1 MLDTFDHTDFSE
13 AGLSGRIPG
22 TVSVVIPTRDCART
36 VAGIIGE
43 LAPLAASGPVS
54 QILVV
59 DADSEDGTA
68 ELAREAGAE
77 VVSEN
82 ELLPEQGPARGK
94 GDAMWRALA
103 AVTGEIVV
111 YVDGDV
117 ADFGPHY
124 VTGLL
129 GPIALAGKRFVK
141 GRYRRPFRQGET
153 EEPAGGGRVT
163 ELAARPLLARLAPE
177 LLAFDQPLA
186 GEVAATRE
194 LLIQVP
200 YLTGYGVEIAM
211 LIDVWD
217 RIGLG
222 GMAQVELGTKRNAHQ
237 SLAALAGMSTEV
249 IAALAGALDRTGRS
263 DTGRLITVPGTDPEL
278 MVRPP
283 FELQAIRD
291 ASDTP
296 GATPDSIIEDLNRD
310 RR

>member
-13 AGLSGRIPG
+13 NGLSGRLHG
-22 TVSVVIPTRDCART
+22 AVSVVVPTRDCART
-36 VAGIIGE
+36 VARTVTE
-43 LAPLAASGPVS
+43 LAGLVDAGLVG

-59 DADSEDGTA
+59 DADSGDGTA

-82 ELLPEQGPARGK
+82 TLMPGFGPARGK

-117 ADFGPHY
+117 DDFGPHY

-129 GPIALAGKRFVK
+129 GPLTRPGKSFVK
-141 GRYRRPFRQGET
+141 GRYRRPFRHGES
-153 EEPAGGGRVT
+153 EEPSGGGRVT
-163 ELAARPLLARLAPE
+163 ELAARPLLGRMAPE

-194 LLIQVP
+194 LLMQLP
-200 YLTGYGVEIAM
+200 FLTGYGVEIAM
-211 LIDVWD
+211 LVEVWN
-217 RIGLG
+217 RVGLN

-237 SLAALAGMSTEV
+237 PLAALAGMSAEV
-249 IAALAGALDRTGRS
+249 IAALAGALDRTGRG
-263 DTGRLITVPGTDPEL
+263 DTGRLTAVPGTGPRL
-278 MVRPP
+278 SVRPP
-283 FELQAIRD
+283 M
-291 ASDTP
+291 
-296 GATPDSIIEDLNRD
+296 ATAR
-310 RR
+310 